1 MRTELHPGCSI
12 QRNHIVTDLL
22 VAAECTEAQGITNP
36 TATKTGLEV
45 FDRNGLPSVPGDE
58 AGAVHARAT
67 LLDWDTR
74 KHGIDGP
81 MIDPLISLAFAVSNG
96 PGVYA
101 LLLGSGISRAAAI
114 PTGWEVVVD
123 LTRKLAATMDEAP
136 DPDPVGWFRSKFN
149 AEPNY
154 SDLLNR
160 LAKAPIERAALL
172 RQYFEP
178 TEEERSRGL
187 KVATKAHRAIASL
200 VAAGYLRVLV
210 TTNFDRLLETALTEA
225 GVVPTVISTADSAA
239 GAFPLIHNRCTVVKL
254 HGDYLDSRIKN
265 TADELSN
272 YEPQI
277 STLLD
282 RILDE
287 FGLIVCGWSAEWD
300 IALFS
305 AIERTPNRRFT
316 TYWAARGA
324 LSDRAKR
331 LVELRR
337 AEIIQITDADSFF
350 SELSEKVSALAD
362 FRAPH
367 PLSVAAAVEML
378 KKFLPRPEFR
388 IAQHDLMVRE
398 TERCRT
404 ELAPDRYPLDRV
416 IVDQGFVARRLGQY
430 EAATAIV
437 RRLLS
442 YGMYWRGSD
451 FGQTAVRSLTRVAS
465 SAAVLASGLTLLL
478 KLRSYPAS
486 LLFCASSLG
495 AIAGRD
501 YKALREVFEAE
512 VPHQTDASKKLPAVL
527 ELYPGAA
534 LPAELLKLVN
544 ETGRTPA
551 SDHVF
556 ALLRDDFRELLPDD
570 EEYSAVFDRFEYLV
584 SLVNIDLRNKL
595 GNILWAPTGRFWFHS
610 TWEPQSAVIDRI
622 DKEAAAAG
630 VNWPPLQAGLFGGS
644 QERLKEVT
652 TAYRKDILEKI
663 TWYPWQ

>member
-1 MRTELHPGCSI
+1 MHM
-12 QRNHIVTDLL
+12 LL
-22 VAAECTEAQGITNP
+22 F
-36 TATKTGLEV
+36 L
-45 FDRNGLPSVPGDE
+45 DRDMGTPVL
-58 AGAVHARAT
+58 T
-67 LLDWDTR
+67 T
-74 KHGIDGP
+74 P
-81 MIDPLISLAFAVSNG
+81 MIDPLISLAFAVSNS

-123 LTRKLAATMDEAP
+123 LTRKLAAAMGETA
-136 DPDPVGWFRSKFN
+136 DPDPAGWFRSKFD

-160 LAKAPIERAALL
+160 LAKAPTERAALL
-172 RQYFEP
+172 RQHFEP

-187 KVATKAHRAIASL
+187 KVPTKAHRAIASL
-200 VAAGYLRVLV
+200 AAAGYLRVLV

-225 GVVPTVISTADSAA
+225 GVVPTVISTADAA
-239 GAFPLIHNRCTVVKL
+239 VGALPLIHNRCTVVKL

-277 STLLD
+277 SALLD

-316 TYWAARGA
+316 TYWAARAA
-324 LSDRAKR
+324 LTDRVKR

-337 AEIIQITDADSFF
+337 AEVIQIADADSFF
-350 SELSEKVSALAD
+350 SELSQKVSALAD

-367 PLSVAAAVEML
+367 ALSVTAAVEML
-378 KKFLPRPEFR
+378 KRYLPRPEFR
-388 IAQHDLMVRE
+388 IAQHDLMIRE
-398 TERCRT
+398 TERCRA
-404 ELAPDRYPLDRV
+404 ELAPDRYPLQGV
-416 IVDQGFVARRLGQY
+416 NVDQGFVAGRLGQY
-430 EAATAIV
+430 EAATAII
-437 RRLLS
+437 RRLLA
-442 YGMYWRGSD
+442 YGVYWGGSD
-451 FGQTAVRSLTRVAS
+451 FAQTAVRSLTRIAS
-465 SAAVLASGLTLLL
+465 SAAVLSSGLTRLL

-495 AIAGRD
+495 AVAGGD
-501 YKALREVFEAE
+501 YKALREVLEAE
-512 VPHQTDASKKLPAVL
+512 APHQTDTSKKAPAVL

-534 LPAELLKLVN
+534 LPEELLKLVN

-570 EEYSAVFDRFEYLV
+570 NEYSAAFDRLEYLI
-584 SLVNIDLRNKL
+584 SLVNIDLKDKR
-595 GNILWAPTGRFWFHS
+595 GNIVWAPTGRFWFHS
-610 TWEPQSAVIDRI
+610 SWEPQSDVIDSV

-644 QERLKEVT
+644 QERLKEVAS
-652 TAYRKDILEKI
+652 AYRKDILAKI
-663 TWYPWQ
+663 PWY

>member
-1 MRTELHPGCSI
+1 MLFSRTGTQGPG
-12 QRNHIVTDLL
+12 V
-22 VAAECTEAQGITNP
+22 
-36 TATKTGLEV
+36 
-45 FDRNGLPSVPGDE
+45 
-58 AGAVHARAT
+58 
-67 LLDWDTR
+67 
-74 KHGIDGP
+74 DGP
-81 MIDPLISLAFAVSNG
+81 MIDPLISLAFAVSSG

-101 LLLGSGISRAAAI
+101 LLVGSGISRAAAI

-123 LTRKLAATMDEAP
+123 LTRKLAAAMGETA
-136 DPDPVGWFRSKFN
+136 DPDPAGWFRSRFN
-149 AEPNY
+149 AEPDY
-154 SDLLNR
+154 SDLLKR
-160 LAKAPIERAALL
+160 LAKAPTERAALL

-187 KVATKAHRAIASL
+187 KVPTKAHRAIAAL
-200 VAAGYLRVLV
+200 AAAGYLRVLV
-210 TTNFDRLLETALTEA
+210 TTNFDRLLEIALTEA
-225 GVVPTVISTADSAA
+225 GVVPTVISTADAA
-239 GAFPLIHNRCTVVKL
+239 VGSLPLIHNRCTVVKL

-265 TADELSN
+265 TADELSS

-324 LSDRAKR
+324 LTDRAKR
-331 LVELRR
+331 LVEFRR
-337 AEIIQITDADSFF
+337 AEVIQITDADTFF
-350 SELSEKVSALAD
+350 FELSQKVSALAD
-362 FRAPH
+362 VRAPH
-367 PLSVAAAVEML
+367 PLSVTAAVEML

-398 TERCRT
+398 TERCRS
-404 ELAPDRYPLDRV
+404 ELIPDRYPLQGV
-416 IVDQGFVARRLGQY
+416 NVDQAFVARRLGQY

-451 FGQTAVRSLTRVAS
+451 FAQTAVRALTRIAS
-465 SAAVLASGLTLLL
+465 SAAVLASGLNLLL
-478 KLRSYPAS
+478 RLRSYPAS

-495 AIAGRD
+495 AVAGGN

-512 VPHQTDASKKLPAVL
+512 VPHQTDTSKKAPAVL
-527 ELYPGAA
+527 ELFPGAT
-534 LPAELLKLVN
+534 LPEQLLKIVN

-556 ALLRDDFRELLPDD
+556 GLLREDFRELLPDD
-570 EEYSAVFDRFEYLV
+570 DEYSAAFDRFEYLI
-584 SLVNIDLRNKL
+584 SLVNIDLREKGKIVEMVRN
-595 GNILWAPTGRFWFHS
+595 APLPERP
-610 TWEPQSAVIDRI
+610 EA
-622 DKEAAAAG
+622 KAAA
-630 VNWPPLQAGLFGGS
+630 
-644 QERLKEVT
+644 
-652 TAYRKDILEKI
+652 TA
-663 TWYPWQ
+663 